1 LTWPESF
8 NLADFLLDARVR
20 EGRGE
25 RPALVCGDE
34 TLTYAEVQA
43 RANRYAALLEDR
55 GVQPEQR
62 VVVSLPDGFDYVAA
76 LFGVLKLGAVAV
88 MVNPELAEKECR
100 ELAAYSR
107 ARVALTGEAN
117 RAHWDCGL
125 VVSPQ
130 DLGKYPAQ
138 RENTPTHR
146 DDPALWIFSGGTT
159 GRPKAAVQSHRSF
172 ANTTRLYAQ
181 EFLGYR
187 EGDRTLA
194 IPKLFFGYA
203 TGSNLFFPFSVGAT
217 SCLFPERSTPETLF
231 AMIRKHRP
239 TILVNVPTMVHKMI
253 QEGAGEDLSCL
264 RLATSA
270 GEALAPS
277 LYQQWK
283 DTFGVEL
290 VDGLGTAEM
299 WHIFLSNKPGEVR
312 PGTLGKAVPGFEVK
326 VAGEDGVPIV
336 GEPGRLWVK
345 GGSRAHGYWREHDKS
360 MEAFRGEW
368 FVSSDLVMQ
377 DAEGFISHCGRQ
389 DDLLKVGGQWLA
401 PQDVEDCL
409 LQHPAVRECA
419 LVGIATADGLTRPRA
434 YVVASAPIGEDEL
447 KRHCLER
454 LAPHKHPR
462 EVVFLETLPRTHLGK
477 IDRGALRA
485 RP

>member
-1 LTWPESF
+1 M
-8 NLADFLLDARVR
+8 R

-25 RPALVCGDE
+25 RTALVCGEE
-34 TLTYAEVQA
+34 TRTYAEVRA
-43 RANRYAALLEDR
+43 RANRFAGLLEDR

-62 VVVSLPDGFDYVAA
+62 VVLALPDGFDFVAA
-76 LFGVLKLGAVAV
+76 LFGILKMGGVAV
-88 MVNPELAEKECR
+88 MVNPELAEGECR
-100 ELAAYSR
+100 DLAAYSR
-107 ARVALTGEAN
+107 ARLAFTGEAN
-117 RAHWDCGL
+117 RSPWDNGV
-125 VVSPQ
+125 VVSDR
-130 DLGKYPAQ
+130 DLERFPAQ
-138 RENTPTHR
+138 RENTRTHR

-172 ANTTRLYAQ
+172 ANTTYHYAQ
-181 EFLGYR
+181 QFLGYR
-187 EGDRTLA
+187 EDDRTLA
-194 IPKLFFGYA
+194 VPKLFFGYA

-217 SCLFPERSTPETLF
+217 SCLFPERSTPRQVF
-231 AMIRKHRP
+231 AMIRRHRP
-239 TILVNVPTMVHKMI
+239 TILVNVPTMVHKML
-253 QEGAGEDLSCL
+253 QEGPHEDLSCL

-283 DTFGVEL
+283 DAFGVEL

-312 PGTLGKAVPGFEVK
+312 PGTLGRAVPGFEVK
-326 VAGEDGVPIV
+326 VAGEDGLELPS

-345 GGSRAHGYWREHDKS
+345 GGSRAHGYWREHEKT

-368 FVSSDLVMQ
+368 FVSSDLVKR
-377 DAEGFISHCGRQ
+377 DEDGFLSHCGRQ
-389 DDLLKVGGQWLA
+389 DDLLKVGGQWVA

-419 LVGIATADGLTRPRA
+419 LVGIATPDGLTRPRA
-434 YVVASAPIGEDEL
+434 YVVTGSPVSEDEI

-462 EVVFLETLPRTHLGK
+462 EVVFLEALPRTHLGK
-477 IDRGALRA
+477 VDRGALRA